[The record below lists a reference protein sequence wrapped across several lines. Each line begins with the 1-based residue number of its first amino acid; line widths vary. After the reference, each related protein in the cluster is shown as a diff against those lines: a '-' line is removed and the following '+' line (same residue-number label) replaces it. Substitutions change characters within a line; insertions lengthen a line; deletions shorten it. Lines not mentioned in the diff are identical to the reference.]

1 MIIICVIYS
10 LIIIDI
16 IKYIKK
22 SFIISI
28 MIKLNKLFIFI
39 STCIKDYA
47 IDDSHGLYHSMNV
60 LNYAHDIYN
69 SEVVRN
75 NYLKEHEEIIY
86 ISSALHD
93 MCDNKYVDVDKGLAR
108 INDFLEINNPTQT
121 NREDVN
127 SQNEVIKKIIQTM
140 SYSTVKKNGFP
151 DLQNYQLAYHIVR
164 EADLLSAYDFDRCMI
179 YNINKKN
186 GDINTAYNEAKD
198 LFNKRIFKHN
208 EDKLFITNYSKQKSL
223 ELELVALKRIN
234 NWSRLLARL

>member
-1 MIIICVIYS
+1 
-10 LIIIDI
+10 
-16 IKYIKK
+16 
-22 SFIISI
+22 
-28 MIKLNKLFIFI
+28 
-39 STCIKDYA
+39 
-47 IDDSHGLYHSMNV
+47 
-60 LNYAHDIYN
+60 
-69 SEVVRN
+69 
-75 NYLKEHEEIIY
+75 LKEHEEIIY

-93 MCDNKYVDVDKGLAR
+93 MCDNKYVDVDNGLSR
-108 INDFLEINNPTQT
+108 INNFLEINNPI
-121 NREDVN
+121 E

-186 GDINTAYNEAKD
+186 GDINTAYYEAKD

>member
-1 MIIICVIYS
+1 
-10 LIIIDI
+10 
-16 IKYIKK
+16 
-22 SFIISI
+22 
-28 MIKLNKLFIFI
+28 
-39 STCIKDYA
+39 
-47 IDDSHGLYHSMNV
+47 MNV

-186 GDINTAYNEAKD
+186 GDINI
-198 LFNKRIFKHN
+198 L
-208 EDKLFITNYSKQKSL
+208 
-223 ELELVALKRIN
+223 
-234 NWSRLLARL
+234 